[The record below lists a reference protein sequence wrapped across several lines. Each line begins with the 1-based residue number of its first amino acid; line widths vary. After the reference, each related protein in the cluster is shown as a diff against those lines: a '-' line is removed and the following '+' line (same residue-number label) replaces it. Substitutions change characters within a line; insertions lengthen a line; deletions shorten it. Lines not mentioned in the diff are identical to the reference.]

1 VSGADIVIGEYFQD
15 YTAVLIATVAG
26 TAMVLT
32 AFFGS
37 RILAPQARSAKK
49 DIPYECGIEPTGT
62 SWGQMH
68 FRYYLFAILFLIFDV
83 EAVFLFPW
91 AVIFLSPELTSVIF
105 YEMLMFVGILFF
117 GLVYCWKK
125 GILEWS

>member
-1 VSGADIVIGEYFQD
+1 MIGEYFQD

-83 EAVFLFPW
+83 EAVFFYPW
-91 AVIFLSPELTSVIF
+91 GATFRETGPPGLVAIAVFSVP
-105 YEMLMFVGILFF
+105 LVV
-117 GLVYCWKK
+117 GLVYEWSK
-125 GILEWS
+125 GALEW